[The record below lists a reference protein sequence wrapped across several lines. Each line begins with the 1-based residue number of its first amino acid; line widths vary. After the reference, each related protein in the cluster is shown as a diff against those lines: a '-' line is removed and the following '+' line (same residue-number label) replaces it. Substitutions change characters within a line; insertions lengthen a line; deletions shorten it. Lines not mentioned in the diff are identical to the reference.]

1 MFVILLKWW
10 KRRVG
15 GKDYRLCFYRKVN
28 IRLMTPNCAP
38 SCYKAFR
45 SARDEVMR
53 LIRSAKVGSLIL
65 PTMLAPLFEHA
76 IRSPFSDRLPSAEYI
91 TLIGSGWCISLDFNL
106 GQVDV
111 TITTIGTGY
120 RDLIC
125 GWIRPI
131 QQGATLRVRNGVLGS
146 PACSSFAELNRL
158 AALTH

>member
-45 SARDEVMR
+45 NARDEVMR

-76 IRSPFSDRLPSAEYI
+76 IRSPFSDRLPSAAYI
-91 TLIGSGWCISLDFNL
+91 TLIGSGWRISLDFNL
-106 GQVDV
+106 GQVAV
-111 TITTIGTGY
+111 TITTIGT
-120 RDLIC
+120 C
-125 GWIRPI
+125 C
-131 QQGATLRVRNGVLGS
+131 AFVLRLNTPYPTRCYVTCTKRSTWL
-146 PACSSFAELNRL
+146 SSL
-158 AALTH
+158 

>member
-45 SARDEVMR
+45 SARVRICLVLTNQEGFAYGTHKISTPVR
-53 LIRSAKVGSLIL
+53 AV
-65 PTMLAPLFEHA
+65 
-76 IRSPFSDRLPSAEYI
+76 IRSPFTDRLPSAAYI
-91 TLIGSGWCISLDFNL
+91 TLIGSGWHISLDFNL

-146 PACSSFAELNRL
+146 PACSSFVWNS
-158 AALTH
+158 TD